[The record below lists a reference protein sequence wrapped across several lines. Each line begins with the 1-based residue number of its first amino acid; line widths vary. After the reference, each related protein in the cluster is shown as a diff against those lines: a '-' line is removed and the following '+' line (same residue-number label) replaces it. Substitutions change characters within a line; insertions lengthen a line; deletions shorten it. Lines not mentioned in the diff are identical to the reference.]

1 MNTTNHEE
9 CSKTYDTNMLTILSS
24 IYNKKYSK
32 IRYLLKRGLDINSLL
47 VSYSY
52 EIYKY
57 LDINLC
63 DIFIKYNANVN
74 IIDKSN
80 RTPLF
85 YAVKKDDYDM
95 VKLLLDNGANVNV
108 QDSVG
113 YSCLHF
119 AGIHN
124 SSTEIISTLIQYG
137 TELNSCDWVG
147 RTPLHVFVIES
158 NFEAVKL
165 LLKAGAYVNVRDKCR
180 QFPIY
185 YSVVKSDHLISG
197 LLLKYGANPNTL
209 SDSGETLL
217 SIAVTS
223 SNTFLVEQLL
233 LYGAEVDNGG
243 YNIPPPIISAINV
256 NNYETV
262 KLLLQNGADTNRHM
276 EDGRT
281 SLHVSVYWNNVN
293 IIDELL
299 SHGSDINNVDINGK
313 TPLSSYWNL
322 KEEIATKFISR
333 IVISDIYRET
343 PININGFIINLK
355 TIENNSI
362 FRKIKDNCFKEINML
377 KSINLDKFHSSD
389 IFIRYNTNICL
400 LTRFIKNPKIKE
412 LDKKLNVYKSIVC
425 KRKNKAMI
433 RYYQVKKVLKLLPYA
448 GYFSIL
454 PFDVLMY
461 ILEFINN
468 NNMLVLMRALSLK

>member
-1 MNTTNHEE
+1 MDKDSKNTLI
-9 CSKTYDTNMLTILSS
+9 SLILSS
-24 IYNKKYSK
+24 IYNKKYNK
-32 IRYLLKRGLDINSLL
+32 IRYLLKRGLDINTLL

-63 DIFIKYNANVN
+63 DIFIKYKADIN

-80 RTPLF
+80 HTPLF
-85 YAVKKDDYDM
+85 YAVKKNDCNM

-119 AGIHN
+119 AGIH
-124 SSTEIISTLIQYG
+124 SSCTEIISMLIQYG
-137 TELNSCDWVG
+137 TELNSFDWVG

-165 LLKAGAYVNVRDKCR
+165 LLKAGAYVNVKDKCR

-197 LLLKYGANPNTL
+197 LLLKYGANPNTV

-223 SNTFLVEQLL
+223 SNTLLVEQLL

-243 YNIPPPIISAINV
+243 YDIPAPIISAINI

-281 SLHVSVYWNNVN
+281 SLHVAVYWNNVN

-299 SHGSDINNVDINGK
+299 NYGSDINNVDINGK

-322 KEEIATKFISR
+322 KEEVATKFISR

-343 PININGFIINLK
+343 PVNINGFIINLK

-362 FRKIKDNCFKEINML
+362 FRKIKDNCFKEINIL
-377 KSINLDKFHSSD
+377 KSITLNKFHSSD
-389 IFIRYNTNICL
+389 IFVRYNTNICL
-400 LTRFIKNPKIKE
+400 LTRFIKHPKIKE
-412 LDKKLNVYKSIVC
+412 LDKKLIVYKSIVC
-425 KRKNKAMI
+425 KRKNKAI
-433 RYYQVKKVLKLLPYA
+433 YRYYQINKALKLLPYA

-461 ILEFINN
+461 MLEFINDN
-468 NNMLVLMRALSLK
+468 NNMSVLIRALQIQK